1 MALHHTNKLKDI
13 SLGSYTQLNVMRS
26 ERLYDIPLGSYN
38 LFTASALRVVVIS
51 DLWPLDLKP
60 ALSVTRETGNFLI
73 NFGLSKVCYSYVR
86 NEHRRDRQTHRQS
99 AFWMLYGGLH
109 NKSD

>member
-51 DLWPLDLKP
+51 DL
-60 ALSVTRETGNFLI
+60 
-73 NFGLSKVCYSYVR
+73 
-86 NEHRRDRQTHRQS
+86 
-99 AFWMLYGGLH
+99 
-109 NKSD
+109 